1 MILLH
6 PLISVERYAT
16 ISKELNMKTT
26 HMFDRERE
34 KVIKFMIYCN
44 VTTSNGTMDS
54 RSVQHLQR
62 LGNKTKIMSSTNAG
76 PSHSY
81 SVQFRKQVRIHVLD
95 RYIENLISIKRAEK
109 LIIYCS

>member
-1 MILLH
+1 
-6 PLISVERYAT
+6 
-16 ISKELNMKTT
+16 MKTT

-34 KVIKFMIYCN
+34 EVIKFMIYCN
-44 VTTSNGTMDS
+44 VTKSNGPMNS

-62 LGNKTKIMSSTNAG
+62 LGNKTEIISTTNAG

-95 RYIENLISIKRAEK
+95 R
-109 LIIYCS
+109 

>member
-1 MILLH
+1 
-6 PLISVERYAT
+6 
-16 ISKELNMKTT
+16 MKTT
-26 HMFDRERE
+26 NMFDRERE
-34 KVIKFMIYCN
+34 EVIKFMIYCN
-44 VTTSNGTMDS
+44 VTKSNGPMHS
-54 RSVQHLQR
+54 PSVQQLQR
-62 LGNKTKIMSSTNAG
+62 LGNKTTTISGKNAD